1 MNRLLMLIKKIICL
15 LQNKVF
21 MEKIKKLKGKKIIS
35 NLFKNGLS
43 YEYESLTLFY
53 LKEKNPLNFIYFSV
67 SVPKRIHKKAVDRN
81 KIKRLLRESIY
92 SYDFSSI
99 LLSNSIYFFLIY
111 SNSKILSFNETKSLS
126 HSLFSKCFYSKQ
138 IIC

>member
-15 LQNKVF
+15 LQNKFF

>member
-21 MEKIKKLKGKKIIS
+21 MEKIKKLKGKKIIY

-111 SNSKILSFNETKSLS
+111 SNSKILSFNETKGLS

>member
-15 LQNKVF
+15 LQNKFF

-111 SNSKILSFNETKSLS
+111 SNSKILSFNETKNLS

>member
-1 MNRLLMLIKKIICL
+1 
-15 LQNKVF
+15 

-126 HSLFSKCFYSKQ
+126 HSLFSKCFYSK
-138 IIC
+138 

>member
-111 SNSKILSFNETKSLS
+111 SNSKILSFNETKNLS